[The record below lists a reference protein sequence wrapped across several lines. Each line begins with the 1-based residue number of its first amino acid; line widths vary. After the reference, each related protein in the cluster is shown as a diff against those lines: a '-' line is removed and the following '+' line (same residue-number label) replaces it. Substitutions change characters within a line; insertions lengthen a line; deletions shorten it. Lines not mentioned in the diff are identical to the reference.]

1 MRKKRGAP
9 SIAGKVRGVLES
21 KVLRGQTLGDEE
33 SFWDA
38 GALDSLDL
46 LQFVHHLEAAFS
58 VRIPET
64 DVSPEVF
71 SSIASVSRYLSQK
84 VRQP

>member
-1 MRKKRGAP
+1 MKKRKEP
-9 SIAGKVRGVLES
+9 SIAVRVRVVLES

-33 SFWDA
+33 SFWES

-64 DVSPEVF
+64 DVTPEVF

-84 VRQP
+84 VRHP